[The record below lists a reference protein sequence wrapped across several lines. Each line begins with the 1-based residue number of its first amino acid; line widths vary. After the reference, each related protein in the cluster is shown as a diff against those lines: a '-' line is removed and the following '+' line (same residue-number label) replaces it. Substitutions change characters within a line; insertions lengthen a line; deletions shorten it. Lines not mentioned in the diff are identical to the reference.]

1 MGRDFIEKQDRA
13 GALLPFRQQLGMGQD
28 EAEQQRLLFSRRAV
42 PRCECLRP
50 MLDEQIGPVRTV
62 ERSPCCAITLTHVA
76 ERSRVGIF
84 SLDRR
89 EALQIVFN
97 APFEPER

>member
-28 EAEQQRLLFSRRAV
+28 EAEQQCLLFSRRAV
-42 PRCECLRP
+42 SRCECLRA

-62 ERSPCCAITLTHVA
+62 ERSHCCAISLPHVA
-76 ERSRVGIF
+76 ECSRIGIF
-84 SLDRR
+84 SLDRGQ
-89 EALQIVFN
+89 ALQIVFN
-97 APFEPER
+97 APFEPEQ